1 MGSAAPAR
9 SLFPP
14 NLSSRAK
21 RSGVEGPLSFP
32 LPIPSPP
39 PFQAVGRAALRRA
52 PFGEKPADRRV
63 RPRLALR
70 QQRMKLFPQFVGDLR
85 PNARQQLQDPLER
98 QFVVRVD
105 GKLSIVR
112 NVQLGRA

>member
-1 MGSAAPAR
+1 
-9 SLFPP
+9 
-14 NLSSRAK
+14 
-21 RSGVEGPLSFP
+21 
-32 LPIPSPP
+32 
-39 PFQAVGRAALRRA
+39 
-52 PFGEKPADRRV
+52 
-63 RPRLALR
+63 
-70 QQRMKLFPQFVGDLR
+70 MKLFPQFVGDLR